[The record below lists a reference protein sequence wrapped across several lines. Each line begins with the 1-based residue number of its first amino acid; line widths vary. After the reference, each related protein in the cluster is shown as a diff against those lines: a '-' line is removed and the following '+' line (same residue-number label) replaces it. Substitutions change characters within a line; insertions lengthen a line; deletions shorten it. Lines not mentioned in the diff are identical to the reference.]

1 MLIKTELKRNE
12 RVFETLENMIDKANC
27 KLIKTFTNPSDGMIF
42 DDIINEKDRA
52 NKEDNKKQQLDQNTQ
67 QNYNET
73 SSKMLHGNNADLI
86 SEMITNN
93 EIRDSLILEKIASQK
108 QQESKQLA
116 EKIQPDL
123 DVYLRD
129 DNETAELTKIDDSSF
144 KRGRSKHLAEL
155 NQKSK
160 PVAKIKKRSPKPHL
174 KNKKSNIK

>member
-12 RVFETLENMIDKANC
+12 RDFETLENMIDKANC

-67 QNYNET
+67 QNYNEI
-73 SSKMLHGNNADLI
+73 SSEILHTNNADLI

-144 KRGRSKHLAEL
+144 KRG
-155 NQKSK
+155 
-160 PVAKIKKRSPKPHL
+160 
-174 KNKKSNIK
+174 